1 MSIPRFGPPRAAGYA
16 DLDRSLPPS
25 PATPRHPLA
34 SPTWTNASTPPASP
48 LRTPNDPLL
57 RRQDLT
63 GSASPQPAPRI
74 GSSPHRSHARSS
86 SVSRRTG
93 RDELAGPY
101 LRSSP
106 FATSRDSL
114 ASHSSGVSAAHM
126 GAGGGELGASFGEGT
141 SHSIWFAPDLSEEDR
156 RPERPYSAKEALL
169 DERMHTFQAGDSLST
184 GDRTSFRISG
194 IGFLN
199 LAAIALIVV
208 TLVTLFAGYPIIN
221 WATLR
226 GAHHQLNAYNL
237 GDFRGNGSGQ
247 VPEIPGF
254 SGLIDATTPRSA
266 MTRIES
272 DGKKYLLQ
280 FSDEF
285 NKDGRTFYPGDDPY
299 WEAVDFHYVITMTK
313 EQINDLDYKS
323 GMLQSWNK
331 FCFTGGYIEVNV
343 SLPGSSNVTGFWPGA
358 WTLGNLARAGY
369 GATTDGTWPYSYST
383 CDIGTLPNQTTLDGT
398 GPAAAVKLTDGVP
411 LSYQPGQ
418 RVSACTCP
426 ADANEHPGPNVK
438 VGRGAPE
445 IDILEAQTFYT
456 KKHLVGAVSQS
467 AQFAPYDADYQI
479 RNTTPWTVV
488 QTPDRT
494 VLNSYQGGIYQEA
507 CSGVTVTDQTAYR
520 DTGGGFATYGFEY
533 WPDRKDGYITWYATG
548 EPAWTLTAGA
558 VGPNPR
564 TQIGQRLISEEPMSI
579 VLNLGISTSFQQFKA
594 SNLDFPAEMLI
605 DYVRV
610 YQREGEENLGCD
622 PPGYPTSKYIED
634 HLEAYMK

>member
-1 MSIPRFGPPRAAGYA
+1 MSISRFGPPRAAGYT

-57 RRQDLT
+57 RHQDLT
-63 GSASPQPAPRI
+63 GSASPQPAPRT

-126 GAGGGELGASFGEGT
+126 GAGRGELGASFGEGT
-141 SHSIWFAPDLSEEDR
+141 SHSISFAPDLSEEDR

-266 MTRIES
+266 MTRIGS
-272 DGKKYLLQ
+272 DGKKCLLQ
-280 FSDEF
+280 FSDEVGCSQVLSLRG
-285 NKDGRTFYPGDDPY
+285 DGSTDGAAGAAFSRSSTRTAGRSIPATIHIGRPSTFTM
-299 WEAVDFHYVITMTK
+299 YVIANALRLLLADIVSA
-313 EQINDLDYKS
+313 EQWATNDLEWYDPEA
-323 GMLQSWNK
+323 L
-331 FCFTGGYIEVNV
+331 
-343 SLPGSSNVTGFWPGA
+343 VTRD
-358 WTLGNLARAGY
+358 GNL
-369 GATTDGTWPYSYST
+369 
-383 CDIGTLPNQTTLDGT
+383 
-398 GPAAAVKLTDGVP
+398 
-411 LSYQPGQ
+411 
-418 RVSACTCP
+418 
-426 ADANEHPGPNVK
+426 
-438 VGRGAPE
+438 VGRPA
-445 IDILEAQTFYT
+445 
-456 KKHLVGAVSQS
+456 
-467 AQFAPYDADYQI
+467 I
-479 RNTTPWTVV
+479 RCRP
-488 QTPDRT
+488 R
-494 VLNSYQGGIYQEA
+494 NS
-507 CSGVTVTDQTAYR
+507 
-520 DTGGGFATYGFEY
+520 
-533 WPDRKDGYITWYATG
+533 
-548 EPAWTLTAGA
+548 
-558 VGPNPR
+558 
-564 TQIGQRLISEEPMSI
+564 IS
-579 VLNLGISTSFQQFKA
+579 
-594 SNLDFPAEMLI
+594 
-605 DYVRV
+605 
-610 YQREGEENLGCD
+610 
-622 PPGYPTSKYIED
+622 
-634 HLEAYMK
+634 